1 MRILVAKYT
10 FCVYNIKKERILQMK
25 HRDLIK
31 RLEAAGF
38 VFYRHGG
45 NHDIYIRD
53 GKIEQVP
60 RHKEINEQLA
70 KAIIRKWNL

>member
-1 MRILVAKYT
+1 
-10 FCVYNIKKERILQMK
+10 MK
-25 HRDLIK
+25 QRELIK

-45 NHDIYIRD
+45 NHDIYI
-53 GKIEQVP
+53 KNSQIERVP

>member
-1 MRILVAKYT
+1 MKQRILV
-10 FCVYNIKKERILQMK
+10 KK
-25 HRDLIK
+25 
-31 RLEAAGF
+31 LENAGF

-53 GKIEQVP
+53 GKMEKIP

-70 KAIIRKWNL
+70 RAILRKWEIL